1 MIKTSDITFKDIKI
15 EEATQKLREE
25 RDKILN
31 EFAKAYLAG
40 NEVNPSEIEL
50 VSQQKTENNV
60 IETVYFFRKKTLE
73 IK

>member
-1 MIKTSDITFKDIKI
+1 MIKTSDITFKDINI

-40 NEVNPSEIEL
+40 NETNPSEIEL
-50 VSQQKTENNV
+50 VSQQKMENNI